1 MTKSND
7 SELIIKTKIW
17 KRETFELINYLNDDT
32 IESSLNVNLSG
43 VLRRDK
49 GHIYYSPGEDQ
60 SETDSDLLRIHKNT
74 ENGKYIINCGNW
86 SKDLSKLIEQQGA
99 FLVYR
104 GITIK
109 ELSKNY
115 NYRYYKLS
123 QGDIF
128 KIGRVYFKVLDIH
141 LNREG
146 PDTKSN
152 NESNFKGTMI
162 RSSSCNSIIVKGQQ
176 VIKGS
181 FTPYQKKNLENIYY
195 SKNDI
200 SKNNNSI
207 MTIKNSFQKN
217 DESVDCF
224 INKKEGFLPK
234 INSNNELITF
244 KKKSKNKKNKE
255 QKNTKN
261 QLILKVPKKKNPKN
275 KPSCRICYGEETND
289 DNPLICPCICKGSM
303 KYIHY
308 ECLKNWL
315 NSKIEEE
322 FSIDSNDKE
331 LDAITYNRKDIACE
345 LCKEKFP
352 DYIKYNDLYYNILF
366 YKPKFEE
373 FIVLESMK
381 LDNEKTKYIHLI
393 SFDNKNNINLGR
405 SNECDLSIAELS
417 VSRYH
422 CILHKEEGDLYIED
436 NNSKF
441 GTLILIQNNKLVM
454 NELVPLRL
462 QINKTFIKLKVK
474 KHFIGCCGCS
484 NVFEARKY
492 DYQVQNS
499 KCFDILS
506 YFIIKENNNIDDED
520 NEDEEPI
527 EENKSG
533 NNNKQLIED
542 YKEIKNENKIV
553 LKENEKND
561 SSSNINEVSYYLKN
575 RHNSQNIKRI
585 KKLTIKKGK
594 NDKTE
599 LPKLDKI
606 NIDNIKDNISLIS
619 DKNKSS
625 RDLFNQQNKQQINLI
640 KIKKSKNNINFDKTN
655 SQSQL
660 NINNNIPNKN
670 SSKVIKD
677 YNHKKK
683 KK

>member
-49 GHIYYSPGEDQ
+49 RHIYYSPGEDQ

-217 DESVDCF
+217 DESIDCF

-234 INSNNELITF
+234 INSNHELISF

-255 QKNTKN
+255 QKNSKN

-381 LDNEKTKYIHLI
+381 LDNENTKYIHLI
-393 SFDNKNNINLGR
+393 SFDNQNNINLGR

-422 CILHKEEGDLYIED
+422 CILHKEDGDLYIED

-454 NELVPLRL
+454 NELVPLRI

-474 KHFIGCCGCS
+474 KHFTGCCGCS

-527 EENKSG
+527 EENKND

-553 LKENEKND
+553 IKENEKND
-561 SSSNINEVSYYLKN
+561 SSSNINEASYCLKN
-575 RHNSQNIKRI
+575 RHNSQRIKRI

-606 NIDNIKDNISLIS
+606 NIENIKDNISLIS

-625 RDLFNQQNKQQINLI
+625 RALFNQQNKQQINLI

-660 NINNNIPNKN
+660 NINNNILNKN

>member
-1 MTKSND
+1 MTKSNN

-17 KRETFELINYLNDDT
+17 KKETFELINYLSDDT
-32 IESSLNVNLSG
+32 IDSSININLSG

-49 GHIYYSPGEDQ
+49 RRIYYSPGEDQ

-86 SKDLSKLIEQQGA
+86 SKDLNKLIEQQGA

-141 LNREG
+141 LNRDG

-181 FTPYQKKNLENIYY
+181 FTPFQKKNSENIYY

-234 INSNNELITF
+234 INSNNELISF

-261 QLILKVPKKKNPKN
+261 QLILKVPKKKNLKN

-331 LDAITYNRKDIACE
+331 IDAITYNRKDIACE

-454 NELVPLRL
+454 NEFVPLRL

-474 KHFIGCCGCS
+474 KPFISCCGCS

-506 YFIIKENNNIDDED
+506 YFIIKENNNIDDEA
-520 NEDEEPI
+520 EDDEPI
-527 EENKSG
+527 EENKSD

-553 LKENEKND
+553 IKENEKND
-561 SSSNINEVSYYLKN
+561 SSSNINEVSYYSKN
-575 RHNSQNIKRI
+575 RHNSQRIKRI

-606 NIDNIKDNISLIS
+606 NIENIKDNISLIS

-625 RDLFNQQNKQQINLI
+625 RALFNQQNKQQINLI

-660 NINNNIPNKN
+660 NINNNILNKN